1 MSRLG
6 RLHPRRTSLFL
17 ALLFATAITPG
28 CGLGGPDLTPGEIL
42 YNQGKYSEALPL
54 LREQEGR
61 KRTGTLLYQLG
72 YCAFVVEVDE
82 GKRQALWEAAVPLLE
97 QELSA
102 PQGVTLERLYYLA
115 AIHMSNGDHEA
126 MRRFSRRA
134 VDEIEMGPDM
144 TQLDGEAWFRLAR
157 IHDWL
162 NEPSEAEAAYRRAVS
177 AFRAD
182 GPADN
187 PAYQSLALVRV
198 ADLDFLSLRYQA
210 AVLNYD
216 DAFKLVPESSEIKAF
231 NYGLSLLAAGRFAE
245 ARDRFMSDQDPETMK
260 ESILAAGIARM
271 CEEAGPLIEDDFDGL
286 RLGSMAIGTLQNRVM
301 ESGGAFMQ
309 VRNRYSYKPGDPL
322 VPDLVDKQ
330 KRFVSL
336 ARELLI
342 RSRGIQVFLDRE
354 GLAELVRP

>member
-1 MSRLG
+1 V
-6 RLHPRRTSLFL
+6 
-17 ALLFATAITPG
+17 LLFAMAIVPG

-42 YNQGKYSEALPL
+42 YNQGKYGEALPL
-54 LREQEGR
+54 LREQEGS

-72 YCAFVVEVDE
+72 YCVLAVEGDRA
-82 GKRQALWEAAVPLLE
+82 KRQVLWEAAVPLLE

-115 AIHMSNGDHEA
+115 AIHMSNGDHDA
-126 MRRFSRRA
+126 MRRFARRA
-134 VDEIEMGPDM
+134 VDEIELGPEM
-144 TQLDGEAWFRLAR
+144 AQLDGEAWFRLAR

-187 PAYQSLALVRV
+187 PAYQSLALARV
-198 ADLDFLSLRYQA
+198 ADLDFSNLRYES
-210 AVLNYD
+210 AVINYD
-216 DAFKLVPESSEIKAF
+216 DAFKLVPESGEIRAF
-231 NYGLSLLAAGRFAE
+231 NHGLSLLAVGRFAE
-245 ARDRFMSDQDPETMK
+245 ARDRFMADQDPKTKE

-271 CEEAGPLIEDDFDGL
+271 CEEAGPLIEDDFDGM
-286 RLGSMAIGTLQNRVM
+286 RLGSMAIGTLHNRVL
-301 ESGGAFMQ
+301 ESAGAFMQ

-330 KRFVSL
+330 KRFISL
-336 ARELLI
+336 VREWLI
-342 RSRGIQVFLDRE
+342 RKREIQAFLDGE